1 MYARK
6 NLGDGISIDYNNT
19 IGSGTF
25 KDVYLGKYT
34 NGPRS
39 NQPCVEKRVRSGP
52 MSAKD
57 LCANETAINEKA
69 LSFIQR
75 FNDTQV
81 CQLEFYL
88 NFSEVWQTR
97 NKTDCLVEPYI
108 RNFEKFNSNS
118 GWVPKSAANRVLA
131 AQALSHFS
139 YHVSGGH
146 FVLCD
151 LQGGRFN
158 KGIALTDPVILS
170 NSRRFGPTDL
180 GREGMLAFFS
190 NHQCNQF
197 CDASWHRP
205 RGPSAVVP
213 IRQGT
218 SAMGNAGQMLRAH
231 RQVDRPLPMA
241 AIGEYD
247 ECAIRLS
254 TII

>member
-1 MYARK
+1 M
-6 NLGDGISIDYNNT
+6 

-25 KDVYLGKYT
+25 KDVYFGKYT

-39 NQPCVEKRVRSGP
+39 NQPCVEKRVRAGQ

-69 LSFIQR
+69 LSIIQK
-75 FNDTQV
+75 FNDAEFWQI
-81 CQLEFYL
+81 EFYL

-108 RNFEKFNSNS
+108 RNFEKYNSNS
-118 GWVPKSAANRVLA
+118 GWVPESDADRVLA

-139 YHVSGGH
+139 YHTSGGQ
-146 FVLCD
+146 FLLCD

-158 KGIALTDPVILS
+158 KGIALTDPVIMS
-170 NSRRFGPTDL
+170 SSRRFGPTDL

-190 NHQCNQF
+190 NHRCNQY
-197 CDASWHRP
+197 CDPNWQRP
-205 RGPSAVVP
+205 RGRSAVVP
-213 IRQGT
+213 VRQGT
-218 SAMGNAGQMLRAH
+218 SAMGRSGQMLLAH
-231 RQVDRPLPMA
+231 RQVARPMPMA

-247 ECAIRLS
+247 DDDCATRLS
-254 TII
+254 TISCHHKLHIEDI